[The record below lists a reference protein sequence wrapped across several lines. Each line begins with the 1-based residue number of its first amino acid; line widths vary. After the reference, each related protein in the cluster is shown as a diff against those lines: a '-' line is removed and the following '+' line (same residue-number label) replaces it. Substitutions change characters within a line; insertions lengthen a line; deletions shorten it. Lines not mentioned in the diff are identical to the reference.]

1 MLKKTKLRHSEYYDS
16 QKVFDELYANSRNG
30 NNFYKL
36 MDLISSNDNIRLAY
50 RNIKTN
56 KGSKTAGV
64 DGLTI
69 KDIQK
74 LNDLEVIA
82 EVKKRLKNYQPKAV
96 KRVFIPKEGTDKK
109 RPLGI
114 PTIWDRLIQQC
125 ILQILEPICEAKF
138 HPHSYGFRPNRSSHH
153 AFSRVVSLINI
164 GKQHYCVDIDIK
176 GFFDNVN
183 HGKLL
188 KQMWTLGIRD
198 KAVLS
203 VISKLL
209 KAEIM
214 GEGIPTKGTPQGGI
228 LSPLLSNIVLNEL
241 DWWVSNQWE
250 TYKPNKRSIKGFS
263 QYARTY
269 TKLKGGYIVRY
280 ADDFKIMCRTYTDAK
295 RFYHATVDFLEKRLG
310 LEVSPEKSKV
320 VNLKKNSSDFLGF
333 KLKAVP
339 QKKAKYGVIVKT
351 GMADKAKKRVQHTL
365 KQRIKDIQSNPI
377 AENVLRYNVTL
388 VGIQNYYQYATTIY
402 MDLTD
407 IHHALFKV
415 TRARLSR
422 YAKIIPFSNT
432 NETFRRKARGIR
444 PQTKIYTVQ
453 GAPMLPTTCV
463 HHKNPWNFSQDI
475 CNYTEKGRAKV
486 HREQKAV
493 PQDVLQQ
500 VRRTFS
506 KSRSIEYNDNRI
518 SKYIMQYGKCYVLKE
533 DIAIDS
539 VRCHHIVPIK
549 YGGSDKFQNL
559 VIIDEMVHR
568 LIHMSNPLKITDMIK
583 RLSLNTKQ
591 LTKLN
596 YLRKQAKLEPIN
608 L

>member
-1 MLKKTKLRHSEYYDS
+1 MLKKTKLRHSEYYDT
-16 QKVFDELYANSRNG
+16 QKIFDELYANSLNG

-36 MDLISSNDNIRLAY
+36 MDLIGSNDNIRLAY

-74 LNDLEVIA
+74 LNDLKVIHEVQ
-82 EVKKRLKNYQPKAV
+82 KRLENYQPKAV

-114 PTIWDRLIQQC
+114 PTIWDRLVQQC

-138 HPHSYGFRPNRSSHH
+138 HPHSYGFRPNRSGHH

-164 GKQHYCVDIDIK
+164 GKQYYCVDIDIK

-188 KQMWTLGIRD
+188 KQLWTLGIRD
-198 KAVLS
+198 KALLC

-209 KAEIM
+209 KAEIL
-214 GEGIPTKGTPQGGI
+214 GEGFPTKGTPQGGI

-250 TYKPNKRSIKGFS
+250 TYQPNNRNRKGFY
-263 QYARTY
+263 QYARKY

-280 ADDFKIMCRTYTDAK
+280 ADDFKIMCRSYKDAQ
-295 RFYHATVDFLEKRLG
+295 RFYYATVDFLEKRLG

-320 VNLKKNSSDFLGF
+320 VNLKKNASTFLGF

-339 QKKAKYGVIVKT
+339 QNKARNGMIAKT
-351 GMADKAKKRVQHTL
+351 SMADKAKKRVQHTL
-365 KQRIKDIQSNPI
+365 KQRIKEIQRNPI

-388 VGIQNYYQYATTIY
+388 VGMQNYYQYATTVY
-402 MDLTD
+402 MIFTD
-407 IHHALFKV
+407 IHYALFKA
-415 TRARLSR
+415 TRARLSK
-422 YAKIIPFSNT
+422 YAKIIPFAHT
-432 NETFRRKARGIR
+432 NDTFRRKAKGI
-444 PQTKIYTVQ
+444 QANTKIYTVQ
-453 GAPMLPTTCV
+453 GTPMLPTTCV

-475 CNYTEKGRAKV
+475 CNYTENGRAKV
-486 HREQKAV
+486 HREQKAI
-493 PQDVLQQ
+493 PHDVLQQ

-518 SKYIMQYGKCYVLKE
+518 SKYIMQYGKCSVLKE

-549 YGGSDKFQNL
+549 CGGTDEFHNL
-559 VIIDEMVHR
+559 VIVDERIHR
-568 LIHMSNPLKITDMIK
+568 LIHMTNPTKIHELMK
-583 RLSLNTKQ
+583 RLSLNAKQ

-596 YLRKQAKLEPIN
+596 YLRTQANLEPIN